1 MFFDEARLHVDAQG
15 RVTDSA
21 FGLSPT
27 VVETLL
33 ATFLPPACVPGGI
46 ADAASKTW
54 QASLY
59 NRTAL
64 LWLRCW
70 RLRRCRSLRLPRRW
84 LRRCGTR
91 RRFRRRGSSRRSR
104 LGRGLLLLRRL
115 LRRLVIVH
123 HGFLRRRNRNR
134 RLRRLQI
141 RPQPHNLRFLRRRQ
155 IFQPVG
161 ESLARALKTFQIVG
175 QRLKIVLRSKRS
187 RLLHHAPEH
196 VI

>member
-21 FGLSPT
+21 FRLSPT

-33 ATFLPPACVPGGI
+33 ATFLPPACVPCGI
-46 ADAASKTW
+46 TDAASAW
-54 QASLY
+54 QATSL

-91 RRFRRRGSSRRSR
+91 CRFRRRGSSRRSR
-104 LGRGLLLLRRL
+104 LGRGLLLHRRL

-123 HGFLRRRNRNR
+123 HGF
-134 RLRRLQI
+134 
-141 RPQPHNLRFLRRRQ
+141 F
-155 IFQPVG
+155 G
-161 ESLARALKTFQIVG
+161 RA
-175 QRLKIVLRSKRS
+175 
-187 RLLHHAPEH
+187 
-196 VI
+196 